1 MEVTKI
7 VIPLWGQTKTTTTMF
22 QLVARINDFATFTF
36 SASEH
41 KWLNHKFH
49 EINPYEVAVARHEDV
64 VEGMEMLKEIFGP
77 VQANIDVKLLCL
89 N

>member
-1 MEVTKI
+1 
-7 VIPLWGQTKTTTTMF
+7 MF
-22 QLVARINDFATFTF
+22 QLVARINNTANFTF

-41 KWLNHKFH
+41 KWLNHNMH

-77 VQANIDVKLLCL
+77 VQTNIDVKLLCL